1 MNLSGSR
8 NRFLTY
14 CKAMAGSTKK
24 GKLLIFCAPSGSGK
38 STIVQHLKKLNPELA
53 FSISATS
60 RKPRKG
66 ERDGKEY
73 HFISPRLF
81 REKIEHNEFVEWE
94 EVYPEQ
100 YYGTLKSEVNRI
112 WDQDHHALF
121 DIDVVGGLN
130 LKKEYGE
137 KALAIFVKPPSLKI
151 LEERLRSRGSDDE
164 ESLQKRIGKA
174 EYELSFAPE
183 FDHILINDSLEK
195 ALADAEQIVQE
206 FLDQ

>member
-1 MNLSGSR
+1 MNLSASR
-8 NRFLTY
+8 NRFLIF

-38 STIVQHLKKLNPELA
+38 STIVQHLMKLNPELA

-73 HFISPRLF
+73 HFMSHGLF
-81 REKIEHNEFVEWE
+81 REKIAHEEFVEWE

-100 YYGTLKSEVNRI
+100 YYGTLKNEVDRI
-112 WDQDHHALF
+112 WEHGQHALF
-121 DIDVVGGLN
+121 DIDVLGGLN

-137 KALAIFVKPPSLKI
+137 KALAIFVKPPSLQI

-183 FDHILINDSLEK
+183 FDLILVNDTLEK
-195 ALADAEQIVQE
+195 AFADAEKIVQE
-206 FLDQ
+206 FLTQ